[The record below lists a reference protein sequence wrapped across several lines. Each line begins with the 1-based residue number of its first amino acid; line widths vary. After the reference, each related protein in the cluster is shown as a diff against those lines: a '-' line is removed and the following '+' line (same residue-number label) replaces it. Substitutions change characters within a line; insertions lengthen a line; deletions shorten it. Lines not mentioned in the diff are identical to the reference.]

1 MGMIEELEE
10 MGTNTGEA
18 LKRFLNNGALY
29 EKMLK
34 KLPDSMKGKQV
45 MEAIEAGNIETAIEI
60 AHTMKGVLGNLSI
73 TPLYE
78 AYTKIVALLRQNDEE
93 EAKRILKDS
102 FPVEEQ
108 LIACIEKYQ

>member
-1 MGMIEELEE
+1 MELIEELEG
-10 MGTNTGEA
+10 MGVNADEA
-18 LKRFLNNGALY
+18 LKRFLNNRALY

-45 MEAIEAGNIETAIEI
+45 MEAIDAGNIETAIET
-60 AHTMKGVLGNLSI
+60 AHTMKGVLGNLSV

-78 AYTKIVALLRQNDEE
+78 AYTKIVALLRENNQE

-108 LIACIEKYQ
+108 VIACIEKYW